1 MTYALFGD
9 NSSQAEGII
18 PYFQQSAE
26 GFTPYFQQSS
36 EGIILKQLEKYHI
49 CAITYLLEKKY
60 LCRHKSNIM
69 NKR

>member
-9 NSSQAEGII
+9 NSSQAVGII

-49 CAITYLLEKKY
+49 CAITYL
-60 LCRHKSNIM
+60 
-69 NKR
+69 

>member
-18 PYFQQSAE
+18 PYFQQS
-26 GFTPYFQQSS
+26 S

-49 CAITYLLEKKY
+49 YAITYL
-60 LCRHKSNIM
+60 
-69 NKR
+69 

>member
-9 NSSQAEGII
+9 NSSQAEEII

-49 CAITYLLEKKY
+49 CEITYL
-60 LCRHKSNIM
+60 
-69 NKR
+69 